1 MYKSHLGYQKF
12 HRAVQYALPE
22 FKQREG
28 AYGKQ
33 TKQKKTTQE
42 KENKQIP
49 PRLTSY
55 CSLQLQRITTTSPM
69 HATCL

>member
-33 TKQKKTTQE
+33 TKQKKNNTGKGE
-42 KENKQIP
+42 
-49 PRLTSY
+49 
-55 CSLQLQRITTTSPM
+55 
-69 HATCL
+69 